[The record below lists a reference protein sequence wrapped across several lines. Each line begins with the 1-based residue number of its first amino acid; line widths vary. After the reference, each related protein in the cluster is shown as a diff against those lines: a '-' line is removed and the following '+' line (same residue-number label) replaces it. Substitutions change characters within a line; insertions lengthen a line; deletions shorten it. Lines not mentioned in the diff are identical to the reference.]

1 MDQNS
6 KENSVDA
13 DGGSVPETES
23 VPSEAEKEAVLGDFS
38 LEASE
43 SGEQPSS
50 APVQTD
56 QAVDDSQ
63 TVPQEYTEEEIQQQV
78 GEIAHLPEED
88 KLTHLK
94 NVAQNNSLEKA
105 IRLVKR
111 MNDPWL
117 EDKFHDDLMDDPEWR
132 RKLEELGKIE
142 RL

>member
-6 KENSVDA
+6 KENVSNLEDQPALEV
-13 DGGSVPETES
+13 VP
-23 VPSEAEKEAVLGDFS
+23 VPSDTEIEVAPEDFS
-38 LEASE
+38 LESNE

-50 APVQTD
+50 APVQT
-56 QAVDDSQ
+56 VDDSQ
-63 TVPQEYTEEEIQQQV
+63 NQPQGYTEEEIQQQV

-88 KLTHLK
+88 KLAHLK

-105 IRLVKR
+105 IHMVKK

-117 EDKFHDDLMDDPEWR
+117 EDKFHDDLMDNPEWR
-132 RKLEELGKIE
+132 RLLEALGKVE